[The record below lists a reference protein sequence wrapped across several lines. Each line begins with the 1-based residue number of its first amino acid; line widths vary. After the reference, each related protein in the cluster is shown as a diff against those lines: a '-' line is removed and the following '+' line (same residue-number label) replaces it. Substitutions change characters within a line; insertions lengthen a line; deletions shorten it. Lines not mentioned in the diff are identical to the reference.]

1 MKMPPAIEKLTTRF
15 DALSLR
21 ERALI
26 AAALLAALVMLWD
39 TALMKPLQ
47 NKQQSL
53 TGDLTTLQ
61 QNMAALAGTL
71 ETGNTDPT
79 TVALEQER
87 GLQQSLDATNAELAS
102 ASAGLIAPD
111 RMVQVIEDVLNHQK
125 GVRLIELR
133 NKPVSALTEP
143 ATDPQQAAPVIDRGP
158 YVHPIEITIEGSYID
173 VLSYLRE
180 LEALPWRMYW
190 KVLELKTREYPVNRV
205 RIEINTLSMDKAWL
219 GV

>member
-1 MKMPPAIEKLTTRF
+1 MKMPAALEKGVTRF
-15 DALSLR
+15 NALSLR

-26 AAALLAALVMLWD
+26 SAALL
-39 TALMKPLQ
+39 TALLMTWDIALMSPLR
-47 NKQQSL
+47 NKQQAL
-53 TGDLTTLQ
+53 TNDLATLQ

-71 ETGNTDPT
+71 DNNGADPT

-87 GLQQSLDATNAELAS
+87 ALQRSLDATNSELSS

-111 RMVQVIEDVLNHQK
+111 RMVQVIEDVLNHQR
-125 GVRLIELR
+125 GVRLIELH
-133 NKPVSALTEP
+133 NKPVSTLSAP
-143 ATDPQQAAPVIDRGP
+143 STDPQAPAPIDRGP
-158 YVHPIEITIEGSYID
+158 YVHPVELTIEGNYID

-180 LEALPWRMYW
+180 LEALPWRVYW
-190 KVLELKTREYPVNRV
+190 KVLELKTREYPINRV